1 MSCQQMVFR
10 IIRGQF
16 CSTKD
21 RLDGNHRVAKFQLS
35 KI

>member
-1 MSCQQMVFR
+1 MSCHRMVFA

-16 CSTKD
+16 CSSQD
-21 RLDGNHRVAKFQLS
+21 RLDGNQSIAKFQLS